1 MKQKDSRCLPPCPFS
16 AYCLRLIDDLDSTTI
31 LQQFEEVS
39 FAYDIQDELLLDQ
52 LRLHVPDCPT
62 CTALLTY
69 ARRVRYQQRAALYS
83 LLLENESKV
92 PSTTPQIFA
101 AIHREQNGAAP
112 NTKRMHYYLQEL
124 VISPGA
130 QKLNGNGNHDHAV
143 EPHTSG
149 RSQRMLRNAFSLATI
164 AALVLAAMG
173 LFSHMFVSDH
183 STTPVQSSSNSS
195 SSNGQS
201 VLDQVDWDS
210 IMISVTVLSASRGMG
225 QLTSIYNYDPA
236 TGYRKQLGPSF
247 ATDSVQLDGIPHD
260 GQNLL
265 YHYVSGGYVRY
276 QTLRSLSK
284 TGFFY
289 RLNAT
294 DWNAGNAVWMD
305 SNSVFVADGGNGV
318 VEVDTRT
325 GRTMQRFPN
334 PRTVQLAFY
343 HSHYLYYI
351 SGLPIWQGV
360 WPALYRIN
368 TDTPHDQPH
377 RISMR
382 SPGSTFWF
390 SPDGSTIFYL
400 NKGPDGQKGIYA
412 VSNDGTN
419 SRLLRPG
426 DATPIGYA
434 ENNAVMFMQEVN
446 DKFQVVQLGA
456 TPQQKETVVMPD
468 AAPGAI
474 SLCDHQVMA
483 GTSPIC
489 DNDIA
494 LAPYGHKLILNA
506 YYPGGKHKVLY
517 DDLTTKKSSVLMS
530 NLDNNSQVQLPGWD
544 KMAVPGIGSSPTPV
558 PTTVQPSISE
568 PTATAAAYSPMIP
581 VLQDR
586 YYARQN
592 AY

>member
-1 MKQKDSRCLPPCPFS
+1 
-16 AYCLRLIDDLDSTTI
+16 
-31 LQQFEEVS
+31 
-39 FAYDIQDELLLDQ
+39 
-52 LRLHVPDCPT
+52 
-62 CTALLTY
+62 
-69 ARRVRYQQRAALYS
+69 
-83 LLLENESKV
+83 
-92 PSTTPQIFA
+92 
-101 AIHREQNGAAP
+101 
-112 NTKRMHYYLQEL
+112 
-124 VISPGA
+124 
-130 QKLNGNGNHDHAV
+130 
-143 EPHTSG
+143 
-149 RSQRMLRNAFSLATI
+149 
-164 AALVLAAMG
+164 
-173 LFSHMFVSDH
+173 
-183 STTPVQSSSNSS
+183 
-195 SSNGQS
+195 
-201 VLDQVDWDS
+201 
-210 IMISVTVLSASRGMG
+210 MG
-225 QLTSIYNYDPA
+225 QLTSIYNYDLA
-236 TGYRKQLGPSF
+236 TGYSKQLGPSF
-247 ATDSVQLDGIPHD
+247 AADSVQLDGIPHD

-265 YHYVSGGYVRY
+265 YHYVSGGYVQYR
-276 QTLRSLSK
+276 TLRSLSK

-305 SNSVFVADGGNGV
+305 NNSVFVADGENGV

-325 GRTMQRFPN
+325 GRTIQRFPN

-343 HSHYLYYI
+343 HSHYLYYV
-351 SGLPIWQGV
+351 SGLPIFQGV

-446 DKFQVVQLGA
+446 DKFQVMQLGA

-468 AAPGAI
+468 AAPGAT

-483 GTSPIC
+483 GTPPIC

-517 DDLTTKKSSVLMS
+517 DDLTTKKSRVLMS
-530 NLDNNSQVQLPGWD
+530 NLDSNSQVQLPGWD
-544 KMAVPGIGSSPTPV
+544 KMVVPGIGSPPTPV
-558 PTTVQPSISE
+558 
-568 PTATAAAYSPMIP
+568 PTATAAAYSPAIP

-586 YYARQN
+586 YYARQY

>member
-1 MKQKDSRCLPPCPFS
+1 MKQKDSRGLPPCPFS
-16 AYCLRLIDDLDSTTI
+16 AYCLRLIDDLDSPTI

-62 CTALLTY
+62 CTTLLTC

-92 PSTTPQIFA
+92 PSTTQQIYA

-143 EPHTSG
+143 EPHTSD
-149 RSQRMLRNAFSLATI
+149 RSHRMLRNAFSLATV
-164 AALVLAAMG
+164 AAIVLAAMG
-173 LFSHMFVSDH
+173 LFSHMFVSGH
-183 STTPVQSSSNSS
+183 STIPVQSSSSSS

-201 VLDQVDWDS
+201 VLDQVGWDS
-210 IMISVTVLSASRGMG
+210 IMISVTVLSASIGMG

-236 TGYRKQLGPSF
+236 TGHSKQLGPSF
-247 ATDSVQLDGIPHD
+247 AADSVQLDGIPHD

-265 YHYVSGGYVRY
+265 YHYVRGGYVRY

-289 RLNAT
+289 RLNAS

-305 SNSVFVADGGNGV
+305 SNSVFVADGENGV
-318 VEVDTRT
+318 VEVDIRT
-325 GRTMQRFPN
+325 GKTIQRFPN
-334 PRTVQLAFY
+334 PRTVRLAFY
-343 HSHYLYYI
+343 HSHYLYYV
-351 SGLPIWQGV
+351 SGLPIFQGV
-360 WPALYRIN
+360 WPALYRID
-368 TDTPHDQPH
+368 TDKSNDQPH

-412 VSNDGTN
+412 VSNDGTH
-419 SRLLRPG
+419 SRLLQPG
-426 DATPIGYA
+426 DVTPIGYA
-434 ENNAVMFMQEVN
+434 EKNAVVVMKEVKN
-446 DKFQVVQLGA
+446 KFKAEQLG
-456 TPQQKETVVMPD
+456 
-468 AAPGAI
+468 GA
-474 SLCDHQVMA
+474 H
-483 GTSPIC
+483 
-489 DNDIA
+489 
-494 LAPYGHKLILNA
+494 
-506 YYPGGKHKVLY
+506 
-517 DDLTTKKSSVLMS
+517 
-530 NLDNNSQVQLPGWD
+530 
-544 KMAVPGIGSSPTPV
+544 
-558 PTTVQPSISE
+558 
-568 PTATAAAYSPMIP
+568 
-581 VLQDR
+581 
-586 YYARQN
+586 
-592 AY
+592 